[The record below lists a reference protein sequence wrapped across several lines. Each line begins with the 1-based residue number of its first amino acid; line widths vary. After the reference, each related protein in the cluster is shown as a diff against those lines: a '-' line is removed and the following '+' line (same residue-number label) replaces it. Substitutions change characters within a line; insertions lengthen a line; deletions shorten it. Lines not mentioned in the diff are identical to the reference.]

1 MKRLLI
7 IPLLLLAVVAC
18 GSTRVVQT
26 ARAAVAASA
35 AVYGASV
42 DAFRVYNGL
51 PRCKVAPTPPC
62 SDPQTALDIAQKL
75 QFTRAAIDRARDV
88 VNMLPGQGASTPV
101 DTLTAPQ
108 LKILDE
114 AAFYASE
121 TETTIKNAPQLKILD
136 EAAGSAADAET
147 TIKNAKRGG

>member
-18 GSTRVVQT
+18 GSTSVVQT

-35 AVYGASV
+35 AIYGASV

-88 VNMLPGQGASTPV
+88 VNMLPGQGEAIPV
-101 DTLTAPQ
+101 STLTAPQ

-121 TETTIKNAPQLKILD
+121 TET
-136 EAAGSAADAET
+136 S
-147 TIKNAKRGG
+147 IKNAKRGG